1 MAAEKTGRSCL
12 LATRKELLVELRKVD
27 HHLLL
32 YTDLISQC
40 ISCIFFYSGFNVLLG
55 QHTLKY
61 QNSVYDF
68 FPPSHHPLTP
78 TYVIAHVVE

>member
-40 ISCIFFYSGFNVLLG
+40 SLILVAFFFYSGFNVRLG

-68 FPPSHHPLTP
+68 FSPL
-78 TYVIAHVVE
+78 IIL